1 MLEASLPHQTP
12 APQGVFRQ
20 NLMSLLGV
28 GQLTVIQPL
37 SLDLV
42 QPLNSSFEFAATTS
56 GKGDYSGTS
65 GGVDKG
71 QLETHDQKGS
81 AQPPSEDDLEDSLA
95 ENEAQSISR
104 SSCSEDESGEDLL
117 ETDFMDGSIV
127 DNVDGD
133 RMDSEEGGEAA
144 PALH

>member
-1 MLEASLPHQTP
+1 M
-12 APQGVFRQ
+12 
-20 NLMSLLGV
+20 
-28 GQLTVIQPL
+28 IQPL

-42 QPLNSSFEFAATTS
+42 QPLNSSFEFAATTA

-65 GGVDKG
+65 GSVDKG
-71 QLETHDQKGS
+71 QLETHGRKGS
-81 AQPPSEDDLEDSLA
+81 AQPPFEDDLEDSLA
-95 ENEAQSISR
+95 ENEAQSISG

-117 ETDFMDGSIV
+117 EADFMDGSIV
-127 DNVDGD
+127 GNGDGD